1 MGLHQ
6 VHGVLQAAPHS
17 TPDGGDVDG
26 GGEDLVPDDEINEG
40 VGEPV
45 DLLHAPAV
53 VAGIAAKYFIQ
64 QISFLQLV
72 SSLALPLIFVR
83 WLRNSLEYHIVC
95 RIMLSRI
102 S

>member
-45 DLLHAPAV
+45 HLLHAPTV
-53 VAGIAAKYFIQ
+53 VAGIAENILFNK
-64 QISFLQLV
+64 
-72 SSLALPLIFVR
+72 SLSC
-83 WLRNSLEYHIVC
+83 NS
-95 RIMLSRI
+95 
-102 S
+102 